1 MDILDKLREETKGA
15 HDRLEA
21 VALSDK
27 IMDGSLQPEEYKKL
41 IRVHY
46 LVHRDLENLVE
57 KNDIQQH
64 FPELHFEERKKM
76 PLLKKDVEELSI
88 AEEKLQTPATGQL
101 PEAGGAR
108 GGSPYGLLGIMY
120 VMEGATLGGN
130 VIVKS
135 LRKNEHLSEQG
146 DFHYFG
152 CYGPDTGK
160 KWKSFLEVLK
170 EKGQEPEAQSEIVAG
185 ARATYELFEENFKK
199 FL

>member
-1 MDILDKLREETKGA
+1 MDILEKLREETKGA

-27 IMDGSLQPEEYKKL
+27 IMDGSLQPDEYKKL

-46 LVHRDLENLVE
+46 LVHRELENLVE

-76 PLLKKDVEELSI
+76 PLLEKDAKELSI
-88 AEEKLQTPATGQL
+88 AEEKLRTPSAGAL
-101 PEAGGAR
+101 PDTGGAH
-108 GGSPYGLLGIMY
+108 GGTPYGLLGMLY

-135 LRKNEHLSEQG
+135 LRKNEHLSGLG

-170 EKGQEPEAQSEIVAG
+170 EKGQGPEAQAEIVEG
-185 ARATYELFEENFKK
+185 ARATYELFEENFKE
-199 FL
+199 FI

>member
-27 IMDGSLQPEEYKKL
+27 IMDGSLQPDEYKKL

-46 LVHRDLENLVE
+46 LVHRDLEDLFE

-64 FPELHFEERKKM
+64 FPELQYKERKKM
-76 PLLKKDVEELSI
+76 PLLIKDVEELSI
-88 AEEKLQTPATGQL
+88 AEEKLRTSAVGQLPATG
-101 PEAGGAR
+101 GAR
-108 GGSPYGLLGIMY
+108 RGTPYGLLGILY

-135 LRKNEHLSEQG
+135 LRKNKHLSEMNG
-146 DFHYFG
+146 FHYFG
-152 CYGPDTGK
+152 CYGSETGK
-160 KWKSFLEVLK
+160 KWKCFLEVLK
-170 EKGQEPEAQSEIVAG
+170 DKGQEPEAQAEIVAG

-199 FL
+199 FI